1 MTATQDIV
9 ELQVVERIRETPRA
23 ISLVLQ
29 PLGGPLRYRAGQF
42 LTLVFDQGELGPKEV
57 RRSYSFS
64 TTPGVDPQLTITIKK
79 KANGL
84 VSRFLHSQV
93 EVGDVLRAV
102 PPSGI
107 FLLPPGQ
114 EPRDLFL
121 IGGGSGIT
129 PLFSILKE
137 ALYNEPQTR
146 VVLLYAN
153 RDEDNII
160 YREPLRTLSKAY
172 ADRFH
177 LIHLL
182 SNPMDDLLSLRQKLA
197 PAEVYWGRLS
207 NHMVE
212 KLVDDYQVHPLD
224 RAHFFLCGPRGLML
238 KATNALGYKGFDEEQ
253 VHTEN
258 FVIRKAVRP
267 SDENFPL
274 ASVHLERRGQAFD
287 FTVQPGQTILEA
299 AEQAGLYLPF
309 SCRAGTCATCAGQCT
324 KGEAVMYTQDGRIES
339 AATKGLI
346 FSCVA
351 YPKSDTIR
359 VIME

>member
-1 MTATQDIV
+1 MATQEIV
-9 ELQVVERIRETPRA
+9 EVQVVERIRETPRT

-29 PLGGPLRYRAGQF
+29 PLGKPLRYQAGQF
-42 LTLVFDQGELGPKEV
+42 LTLIFDQGELGPKAV

-79 KANGL
+79 KSNGL

-93 EVGDVLRAV
+93 EVGDVLRAL
-102 PPSGI
+102 PPAGK
-107 FLLPPGQ
+107 FLLPKGEQ
-114 EPRDLFL
+114 PRDLFL

-129 PLFSILKE
+129 PLFSILKK
-137 ALYNEPQTR
+137 ALYSEPNTR

-153 RDEDNII
+153 RDEANII

-182 SNPMDDLLSLRQKLA
+182 SNPTDDLLSLRQKLS

-207 NHMVE
+207 NQMVE
-212 KLVDDYQVHPLD
+212 KLVDDYQAHPLE
-224 RAHFFLCGPRGLML
+224 RAHFFLCGPKGLML
-238 KATNALGYKGFDEEQ
+238 KATNALGYKGFAEDQ

-258 FVIRKAVRP
+258 FIIRKAKRP
-267 SDENFPL
+267 SKENFPL
-274 ASVHLERRGQAFD
+274 ATVHLERRGESFD
-287 FTVQPGQTILEA
+287 FTVKPGQTILEA

-324 KGEAVMYTQDGRIES
+324 RGEAVMYTQDGRIES
-339 AATKGLI
+339 KATKGLI

-351 YPKSDTIR
+351 YPQSETIR
-359 VIME
+359 IIME

>member
-1 MTATQDIV
+1 MAVQEIV
-9 ELQVVERIRETPRA
+9 EVQVVERIRETPRA

-29 PLGGPLRYRAGQF
+29 PLGKPLRYRAGQF

-93 EVGDVLRAV
+93 EVGDVLRV
-102 PPSGI
+102 
-107 FLLPPGQ
+107 LPPAGQ
-114 EPRDLFL
+114 FVLPEGTSPRDIFL

-137 ALYNEPQTR
+137 VLYNEPATR

-153 RDEDNII
+153 RNEESII
-160 YREPLRTLSKAY
+160 YREKLHTLSKAY
-172 ADRFH
+172 ADRFL

-182 SNPMDDLLSLRQKLA
+182 SNPMDDLLSLREKLD

-212 KLVDDYQVHPLD
+212 KLVDDYQVNSLD
-224 RAHFFLCGPRGLML
+224 QAQFFLCGPRGMML
-238 KATNALGYKGFDEEQ
+238 KATNALGYKGIDEDQ

-258 FVIRKAVRP
+258 FIIRKAQRP
-267 SDENFPL
+267 ADETFPT
-274 ASVHLERRGQAFD
+274 AKVHLERRGQSYGFMV
-287 FTVQPGQTILEA
+287 TPGQTILEA

-324 KGEAVMYTQDGRIES
+324 RGEAVMYTQDGRIDS
-339 AATKGLI
+339 TATKGLI

-351 YPKSDTIR
+351 YPKSDHLNI
-359 VIME
+359 VME